1 MTYRVQYA
9 NMSVSEKQPLGI
21 PVIVSLDFGAMLPS
35 WLTNYLKHLS
45 DKHDD
50 PNARHQHRLGMQA
63 LIAKEGSAVPFIL
76 LFGHDDRRNILFR
89 TEQDYVMF
97 LLKWA

>member
-1 MTYRVQYA
+1 
-9 NMSVSEKQPLGI
+9 MSVSENQPLGV
-21 PVIVSLDFGAMLPS
+21 PVIVSLDFGAMMPT
-35 WLTNYLKHLS
+35 WLVNYLKHLS
-45 DKHDD
+45 DKYDD
-50 PNARHQHRLGMQA
+50 PSPQQTHRLGLQG

-76 LFGHDDRRNILFR
+76 LFGHDNRRNILFR